1 MLRHFSDSA
10 GGGSDN
16 MQWNGRMLFIPFTG
30 EVEANY
36 KVACTVSNMDP
47 ATPEGFPTAPKQMME
62 CMVCAVNERL
72 NFGFKLGWV
81 IITQPGF
88 MALICGLIMILL
100 FSFIKIG
107 FVFYLV
113 DSIFRFAMM
122 VLIMP
127 ILIMAYAFKP
137 TRGWTATGFKTILN
151 SAAFM
156 MCIAIVILMALA
168 AVQQILVDNREL
180 FEGDETSLA
189 DFSKPLLM
197 LMLVAFLLVG
207 AMDIAKTIA
216 DELVGGGGNTNFQKR
231 VAKMGLAVLT
241 WAGIGVGKK
250 IAGTAMKAGAA
261 HSSKIRAMQGSYKGV
276 RSKLRSLAGE
286 DDEDES

>member
-1 MLRHFSDSA
+1 M
-10 GGGSDN
+10 
-16 MQWNGRMLFIPFTG
+16 
-30 EVEANY
+30 
-36 KVACTVSNMDP
+36 
-47 ATPEGFPTAPKQMME
+47 
-62 CMVCAVNERL
+62 
-72 NFGFKLGWV
+72 
-81 IITQPGF
+81 
-88 MALICGLIMILL
+88 
-100 FSFIKIG
+100 
-107 FVFYLV
+107 V

>member
-1 MLRHFSDSA
+1 
-10 GGGSDN
+10 
-16 MQWNGRMLFIPFTG
+16 
-30 EVEANY
+30 
-36 KVACTVSNMDP
+36 
-47 ATPEGFPTAPKQMME
+47 
-62 CMVCAVNERL
+62 
-72 NFGFKLGWV
+72 
-81 IITQPGF
+81 
-88 MALICGLIMILL
+88 
-100 FSFIKIG
+100 
-107 FVFYLV
+107 
-113 DSIFRFAMM
+113 
-122 VLIMP
+122 
-127 ILIMAYAFKP
+127 
-137 TRGWTATGFKTILN
+137 
-151 SAAFM
+151 
-156 MCIAIVILMALA
+156 MALA

-216 DELVGGGGNTNFQKR
+216 DELVGGGGNTNFQKK

-261 HSSKIRAMQGSYKGV
+261 HSSKIRATQGAFNGA
-276 RSKLRSLAGE
+276 RSKLRALAGE